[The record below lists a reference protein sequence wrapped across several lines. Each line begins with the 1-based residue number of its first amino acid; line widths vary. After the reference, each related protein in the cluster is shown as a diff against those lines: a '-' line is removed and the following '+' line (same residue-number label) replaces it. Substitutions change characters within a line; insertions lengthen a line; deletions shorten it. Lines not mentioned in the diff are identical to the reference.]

1 MSLNYGQRHRLRL
14 VKAGLRRSDPLLCAM
29 FGMFGRLYR
38 GEGMPAWEQAPTRP
52 DRGRITAWSVAVFA
66 AMAAVFS
73 AVLTA
78 VLVAVI
84 AMRRP
89 RGRPSASVP
98 ERAPYSR
105 ETGDYPG
112 AFYPDGGE
120 SRG

>member
-29 FGMFGRLYR
+29 FGMFARLYR
-38 GEGMPAWEQAPTRP
+38 GEGMPAWEQAPARP
-52 DRGRITAWSVAVFA
+52 DRGRIAAWSVAVFA

-78 VLVAVI
+78 SLVAI
-84 AMRRP
+84 TAMRRP
-89 RGRPSASVP
+89 RGRPPASMP
-98 ERAPYSR
+98 ERAHNGQ
-105 ETGDYPG
+105 ET
-112 AFYPDGGE
+112 GE